1 MDLTILD
8 DNGSIKNA
16 YQNFIAVSKYARW
29 LDTEARRET
38 WSETVDRYFNFMEGH
53 LKKNHGYDVPSDVL
67 GEVKNEVLNLNL
79 MPSMRA
85 LMTAGP
91 ALERENLAGY
101 NCSFVAVD
109 SPRAFDEALYVLM
122 NGTGLGFSVEQ
133 KHISQL
139 PTVADEFFD
148 TDTTI
153 VVADS
158 KLGWAKA
165 LKELVSLLYSGQ
177 VPTWDVSKVRPEGA
191 RLKTFG
197 GRASGPEPLVEVF
210 EFFVNTFKK
219 AKGRQLH
226 SIEAHDLMCKI
237 AQVVVVGGVRRSALI
252 SLSDLGDND
261 MAKAKSGNFWE
272 DNSQRFLANNS
283 AMYNGKP
290 TLSTFMNEWVNLY
303 ESNSG
308 ERGIVNIGGARTHI
322 DKFGRRDSSKVMGL
336 NPCAE
341 IYLRSGGLCN
351 LSEVVVRPEDSVE
364 DVERRVQLAAI
375 LGTWQSTLTN
385 FKYVRPM
392 WRKNAE
398 EERLLGVSLTG
409 VFDNKHFNGTR
420 GLATLGDTLDRL
432 REAAVAQN
440 INESAQ
446 VGINASVAVTCVK
459 PSGTVSQLVDC
470 ASGGHPRHATKYERT
485 VRASNNDPLCQFL
498 KDTGV
503 PNEPDFANPEKS
515 TVFSFPIYAGE
526 DALTRND
533 ISAVD
538 HLEIW
543 RTYKNHWTEHNP
555 SVTISVKEDEWF
567 EVADWVYKNFDDVAG
582 LSFLP
587 HSDHVYK
594 QAPYQDLTDAQYD
607 ALVAKSPTDIDWTML
622 SRYESTDDA
631 LKSQGEL
638 ACSSATGCEITDLL
652 DAADEEETV

>member
-1 MDLTILD
+1 MTLD
-8 DNGSIKNA
+8 TNGSIKNA
-16 YQNFIAVSKYARW
+16 YQNYIAVSKYARW
-29 LDTEARRET
+29 LEEENRRET
-38 WSETVDRYFNFMEGH
+38 WSETVDRYFTFMRGH
-53 LKKNHGYDVPSDVL
+53 LLTHHQYEVPPDLFDEIQS
-67 GEVKNEVLNLNL
+67 EVLNLNL

-91 ALERENLAGY
+91 ALERENMASY

-109 SPRAFDEALYVLM
+109 SPRVFDEAMYVLM

-133 KHISQL
+133 KHIGQL
-139 PTVADEFFD
+139 PIIADEMYQ

-177 VPTWDVSKVRPEGA
+177 VPSWDVSKVRPEGS

-197 GRASGPEPLVEVF
+197 GRASGPEPLVDVF
-210 EFFVNTFKK
+210 EFFVSKFNT
-219 AKGRQLH
+219 AKGRQLRPL
-226 SIEAHDLMCKI
+226 EVHDLICKI

-261 MAKAKSGNFWE
+261 MAGAKSGRFWA
-272 DNSQRFLANNS
+272 DNSERYLANNS
-283 AMYNGKP
+283 AMYNNKP
-290 TLSTFMNEWVNLY
+290 SLGTFMREWLNLY

-308 ERGIVNIGGARTHI
+308 ERGIVNIGGARQHI
-322 DKFGRRDSSKVMGL
+322 DSFGRRDSSKVMGV
-336 NPCAE
+336 NPCSE

-351 LSEVVVRPEDSVE
+351 LSEVVVRADDTVE
-364 DVERRVQLAAI
+364 QVRRRIQLAAI
-375 LGTWQSTLTN
+375 MGTWQSSLTN

-392 WRKNAE
+392 WKKNAE

-409 VFDNKHFNGTR
+409 VFDNKHFNGSR
-420 GLATLGDTLDRL
+420 GLATLGDTLDSL
-432 REAAVAQN
+432 RETAVAQN
-440 INESAQ
+440 ASEASNI
-446 VGINASVAVTCVK
+446 GINPSVAVTCVK

-470 ASGGHPRHATKYERT
+470 ASGGHPRFARKYERT
-485 VRASNNDPLCQFL
+485 VRASNNDPLTQFL

-503 PNEPDFANPEKS
+503 PNEPDVTSPDKT

-533 ISAVD
+533 VSAVQQLD
-538 HLEIW
+538 VW
-543 RTYKNHWTEHNP
+543 RTYKQHWTEHNP
-555 SVTISVKEDEWF
+555 SVTINVKDDEWF

-587 HSDHVYK
+587 HDGHVYK

-607 ALVAKSPTDIDWTML
+607 RLVERSPDSIDWSIL
-622 SRYESTDDA
+622 SSYESSDEA

-638 ACSSATGCEITDLL
+638 ACTAGACEIVDLI
-652 DAADEEETV
+652 DR